1 MSVWGTGTQYISS
14 SFSRQREFMHFATI
28 FTPHHHLWL
37 IIWRTSLPNPT
48 RDLAV
53 DFHSHGCTILLRPC
67 LDSWSILSG
76 TGISTCYPS
85 PTAFALSL
93 GPDLL
98 WVVQPSPENLGH
110 STALIVSTLALL
122 IPAFSLVYSPHTLSI
137 VLQPV
142 YIAPLPIYKNY
153 IFLNFGLQFSPD
165 YCRRIPTRPV
175 SYYALF

>member
-1 MSVWGTGTQYISS
+1 
-14 SFSRQREFMHFATI
+14 MHFATI

-37 IIWRTSLPNPT
+37 IIWRTLLPNPT

-76 TGISTCYPS
+76 TGISTCCPS

-122 IPAFSLVYSPHTLSI
+122 IPAFSLVCSPRTLPI
-137 VLQPV
+137 ALQPA

-153 IFLNFGLQFSPD
+153 IFPNFGLQFSPD